1 MMIEEKLNYYMSLD
15 YPYVIKKLSRNEGDG
30 FLIIFPDLE
39 GCMTGGDTLEEAVKN
54 IEDAKRSYFMAFED
68 GEEVPLPNSVDN
80 GNEKEFSG
88 RISLR
93 IPKSLHKKISIQ
105 ADEEGVSDNQYL
117 LYIISQ
123 GLENSKRGA
132 KV

>member
-1 MMIEEKLNYYMSLD
+1 MSIE
-15 YPYVIKKLSRNEGDG
+15 YPFVIKKLTKEEGGG
-30 FLIIFPDLE
+30 FLVTFPDLE
-39 GCMTGGDTLEEAVKN
+39 GCMTGGDTLEEAVRN
-54 IEDAKRSYFMAFED
+54 IDDAKRSYFMAFED
-68 GEEVPLPNSVDN
+68 DEKVPLPNNASHDK
-80 GNEKEFSG
+80 EKDYSG

-93 IPKSLHKKISIQ
+93 IPKSLHKKISSQ

-123 GLENSKRGA
+123 GLENLKRGV